1 MNKENLYPIGT
12 IAKLFSVSVS
22 ILRHYEKIGLLIPAY
37 IDKESNY
44 RYYSLDQFE
53 VLNTIRYL
61 RGLDMSLDDIK
72 EFLNNRDISFIEGKL
87 KSQKEEVIKKRKE
100 LERIEKKID
109 NRLEQLED
117 ALNSKLDVIEEIDS
131 HKMNIVMIKEKV
143 ELHAFV
149 DMEKH
154 IRKLDSFS
162 TESNIFLGKVGV
174 GVSKEQLQNNNFNE
188 YDSVFLILDKEDSST
203 SSIPLSK
210 SKCVRIRY
218 CGTHLD
224 ARKYYKKLI
233 EYIQKKHYE
242 IINFSREIS
251 MIDYGFTSDESK
263 FVIEISIPVKKMEN

>member
-72 EFLNNRDISFIEGKL
+72 EFLNNRDISVIEGKL

-109 NRLEQLED
+109 NRLDQLED

-131 HKMNIVMIKEKV
+131 PKMNIVMIKEKV
-143 ELHAFV
+143 ELHVFV

-154 IRKLDSFS
+154 IRKLDTFS